1 MNLLYLLLLLIIIY
15 IIQQRDKIIE
25 GFQAELRNEQILKLK
40 LVERKEPIIT
50 IYKNN
55 DVDEK
60 QIFRPNTK
68 DLLNVNGLFID
79 NVDNIKSIKNKEQSL
94 YYTDVNTYMKN
105 YKNYKVLTICNVPKQ
120 ILLISKNDISL
131 VNDREENLI
140 GYINDVDK
148 ELFTILLKSQKN
160 YIDMNNYK
168 FVKVTKDNIVSKLFT
183 EDPPSIDIFIYF
195 DTVLNPLYSELVK
208 QDLNL
213 VPYDFRIAS
222 NNRDLAGMSLN
233 NNILKFY
240 LPYTKKRIQTIT
252 LSNEESTSDNTNIIY
267 NTILIDTLIFSFNSD
282 DNVKYNKNYLYLLNY
297 FNEFVKINYYI
308 QHLEFL
314 KITKEWSINKQKNA
328 TFKNVMEGFKEKG
341 KPLKFK
347 IDEKNIIA
355 HKKQI
360 NGTNVKN
367 IVTFKVNKKLIDGVP
382 IKGGDK
388 LYTETGFG
396 NFEETKFYYV
406 VKTDSKYVYVK
417 DRLKIVIPNSLY
429 STRKITQQLDKI
441 LLNKG
446 LIKKYKLEENDMIYF
461 MMNGKIIMG
470 KIVKDDKNKLF
481 INIDKTDPNNEFMPQ
496 FRCYQDNTILS
507 KTECTGTVDRSG
519 NEKPSHNWDRPCISN
534 NECPFYLKNKN
545 YTNERGGCNN
555 GYCEFPVGVKRLSYR
570 EYDKKFTEANFPR
583 CNGCDINDGID
594 CCEKQEKDKKM
605 NGPNYVFKNDNE
617 DRRLSKFF

>member
-1 MNLLYLLLLLIIIY
+1 MNLVYLLLLLIIIY

-25 GFQAELRNEQILKLK
+25 GFQTELRNDQILKLK

-60 QIFRPNTK
+60 QIFRPGTK

-94 YYTDVNTYMKN
+94 YYTDVNTYLKN

-160 YIDMNNYK
+160 YIDMSNYK
-168 FVKVTKDNIVSKLFT
+168 FVKVTKDNIVSKLFR

-195 DTVLNPLYSELVK
+195 DTLLNPLYSKLVK
-208 QDLNL
+208 EDLNL
-213 VPYDFRIAS
+213 VPYDFRIAN

-267 NTILIDTLIFSFNSD
+267 NTILIDTLIFSFNSVE
-282 DNVKYNKNYLYLLNY
+282 NVKYNKNYLYLLNY

-328 TFKNVMEGFKEKG
+328 SFKNVMEGFKEKG
-341 KPLKFK
+341 KGLKFK
-347 IDEKNIIA
+347 INEKNIIA

-388 LYTETGFG
+388 LYTEKGLG
-396 NFEETKFYYV
+396 NFVESKFYYV
-406 VKTDSKYVYVK
+406 IKTDNKYVYVK

-429 STRKITQQLDKI
+429 STRKITPKLDKI

-446 LIKKYKLEENDMIYF
+446 LIKKYKLEDNDMVYF

-470 KIVKDDKNKLF
+470 KIVKDGKNKLF
-481 INIDKTDPNNEFMPQ
+481 INIDKTDPNNEFMPR
-496 FRCYQDNTILS
+496 FRCYQDNAILS

-519 NEKPSHNWDRPCISN
+519 NEKPSYNWDRPCISN

-555 GYCEFPVGVKRLSYR
+555 GYCELPVGVKRLSYR
-570 EYDKKFTEANFPR
+570 EYEKKFTEANFPR

-617 DRRLSKFF
+617 DKRLSKYF